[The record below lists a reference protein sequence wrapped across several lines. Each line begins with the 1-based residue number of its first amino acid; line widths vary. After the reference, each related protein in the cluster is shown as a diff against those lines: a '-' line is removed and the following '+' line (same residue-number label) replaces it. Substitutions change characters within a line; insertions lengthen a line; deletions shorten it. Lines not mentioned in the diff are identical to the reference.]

1 MMDMTVEEEK
11 QYAEKMRLLQQ
22 QQNTQPQTLAPT
34 VESQVSAPVQSQAPA
49 PLGMAANALRTQEL
63 TNSFLG
69 PAASPEEI
77 EAEEQ
82 SKLLVIVL
90 DHLDKKTTANTW
102 KSLKGKYK
110 NSLSSVD
117 EFIARKQVEK
127 RLEL

>member
-1 MMDMTVEEEK
+1 MHNSIGGNMYKTVEAIYKEG
-11 QYAEKMRLLQQ
+11 QI
-22 QQNTQPQTLAPT
+22 
-34 VESQVSAPVQSQAPA
+34 V
-49 PLGMAANALRTQEL
+49 PL
-63 TNSFLG
+63 
-69 PAASPEEI
+69 EEI

-90 DHLDKKTTANTW
+90 DRLDKKSTSDTW

-110 NSLSSVD
+110 NSLSTVD

>member
-1 MMDMTVEEEK
+1 MYRTVEAIYKEG
-11 QYAEKMRLLQQ
+11 QI
-22 QQNTQPQTLAPT
+22 
-34 VESQVSAPVQSQAPA
+34 V
-49 PLGMAANALRTQEL
+49 PL
-63 TNSFLG
+63 
-69 PAASPEEI
+69 EEI

-90 DHLDKKTTANTW
+90 DHLAKKSTANTW

>member
-1 MMDMTVEEEK
+1 MYKTVEAIYKEG
-11 QYAEKMRLLQQ
+11 QI
-22 QQNTQPQTLAPT
+22 
-34 VESQVSAPVQSQAPA
+34 V
-49 PLGMAANALRTQEL
+49 PL
-63 TNSFLG
+63 
-69 PAASPEEI
+69 EEI

-90 DHLDKKTTANTW
+90 DHLDKKSTSDTW

-110 NSLSSVD
+110 NSLSTVD